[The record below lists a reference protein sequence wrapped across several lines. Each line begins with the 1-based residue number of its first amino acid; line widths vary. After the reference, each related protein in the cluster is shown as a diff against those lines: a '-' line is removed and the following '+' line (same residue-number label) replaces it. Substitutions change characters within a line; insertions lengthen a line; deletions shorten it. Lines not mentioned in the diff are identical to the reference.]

1 MSKIYN
7 IRHKDGITYIG
18 FTRRPVYKE
27 LVKIIDD
34 IAENYPYELRLW
46 DLSVV
51 GLALD
56 NNEIQN
62 IAQHGKK
69 RFTHPS
75 RMAIVA
81 KQDLAYGISRVF
93 EVYRQEIGSGAKVFR
108 EMNDAIAWLNSESN
122 SL

>member
-7 IRHKDGITYIG
+7 IEHVDGITYIG
-18 FTRRPVYKE
+18 FTRRPVYDE
-27 LVKIIDD
+27 LVEIIND

-51 GLALD
+51 GLSLD

-69 RFTHPS
+69 RFTRPS

-108 EMNDAIAWLNSESN
+108 EMDDAIDWLNSESN

>member
-7 IRHKDGITYIG
+7 IKHEDGITFIELS
-18 FTRRPVYKE
+18 RRPVYEE
-27 LVKIIDD
+27 LVEIIDD
-34 IAENYPYELRLW
+34 IADNYPYELRLW

-69 RFTHPS
+69 RFTRPS

-93 EVYRQEIGSGAKVFR
+93 EVYREEIGSSAKVFR
-108 EMNDAIAWLNSESN
+108 DMNEAIAWLKSESN
-122 SL
+122 